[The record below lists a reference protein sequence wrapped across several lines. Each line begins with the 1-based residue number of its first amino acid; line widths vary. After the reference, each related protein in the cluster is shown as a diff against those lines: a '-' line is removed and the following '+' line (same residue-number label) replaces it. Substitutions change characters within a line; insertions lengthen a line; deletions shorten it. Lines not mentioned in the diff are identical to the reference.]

1 MCLFALSL
9 SYINVDIG
17 SGKIKLCFDN
27 PHGHQLVQ
35 LFLNSPHTHECD
47 GWKEIQA
54 KLGKYMILFNRKGLQ
69 GF

>member
-47 GWKEIQA
+47 G
-54 KLGKYMILFNRKGLQ
+54 
-69 GF
+69 